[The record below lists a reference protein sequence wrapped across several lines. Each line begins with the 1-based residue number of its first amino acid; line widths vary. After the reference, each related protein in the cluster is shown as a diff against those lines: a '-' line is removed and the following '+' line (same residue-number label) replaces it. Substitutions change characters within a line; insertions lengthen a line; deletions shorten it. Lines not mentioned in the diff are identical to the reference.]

1 MTPPLLTVDHLQ
13 AGQSYIIERYRL
25 TATNDLSLVDTS
37 MGTGPTIHLVAQLPP
52 PGIEL
57 VVLKK
62 H

>member
-1 MTPPLLTVDHLQ
+1 M
-13 AGQSYIIERYRL
+13 
-25 TATNDLSLVDTS
+25 SLVDTS
-37 MGTGPTIHLVAQLPP
+37 MGTGPAIHLYATLLP